1 MCRHDG
7 LAVSATSVLRLLR
20 GEGLLLEAN
29 YQRERRQLAARRKAA
44 FAVEPTAPNQV
55 WQLDFTEFETTTG
68 GTSVGI
74 ALGELAERSAGEAF
88 GLGEGKFD
96 RGDGVVLV
104 RRRRD
109 VPTELVLAPVVPATG
124 QPPRPLV
131 DQPQRHRR
139 TALRFTSASSTRP
152 CGCPKS
158 PCLAS
163 ASPPTRAPARAGGW
177 LRSP

>member
-109 VPTELVLAPVVPATG
+109 VPAQLVLRPVVPAAG
-124 QPPRPLV
+124 QPPRAAGGGLELARSPAATPGW
-131 DQPQRHRR
+131 DR
-139 TALRFTSASSTRP
+139 SARWRTRP
-152 CGCPKS
+152 CAGP
-158 PCLAS
+158 
-163 ASPPTRAPARAGGW
+163 RAGGVPAG
-177 LRSP
+177 R

>member
-1 MCRHDG
+1 MSGLCSRSSTRACRPTRFCAVIGVPERTWLRHQARARASRWQRG
-7 LAVSATSVLRLLR
+7 LWPRPARDRCVRRRGGMRWRIRRGDIGRCGRCAATTAWRCPRPACCACSE

-88 GLGEGKFD
+88 GLGEGKFG
-96 RGDGVVLV
+96 RGDG
-104 RRRRD
+104 
-109 VPTELVLAPVVPATG
+109 
-124 QPPRPLV
+124 
-131 DQPQRHRR
+131 
-139 TALRFTSASSTRP
+139 F
-152 CGCPKS
+152 
-158 PCLAS
+158 
-163 ASPPTRAPARAGGW
+163 
-177 LRSP
+177 